1 MCLGP
6 YWWGHVS
13 TLGVTVSQLERLARA
28 DKSRRGNWLGLEL
41 RAA

>member
-13 TLGVTVSQLERLARA
+13 TLGVTVTVSQLERLA

>member
-13 TLGVTVSQLERLARA
+13 TLGVTVSQLERLA